1 MRIYDMGMDE
11 EYHAQE
17 MALVRQVFKRSEFW
31 HYKTI
36 EDWIE
41 DCIHPAF
48 VDDALKLVERLRK
61 QKEGQAK

>member
-31 HYKTI
+31 QYKTI

-48 VDDALKLVERLRK
+48 VEDALKLVERLRK
-61 QKEGQAK
+61 QQKGKSK